1 MSGIAALLLRTSGY
15 PTRIT
20 IRRAML
26 EDRLRVLEAVY
37 EMLEKVEGVEEAKKR
52 VLMAVHAVRDAL
64 EDLPETDYVISILL
78 E

>member
-1 MSGIAALLLRTSGY
+1 MSGITALLLRTSSY

-37 EMLEKVEGVEEAKKR
+37 EMLEKVEGVEGAKKR
-52 VLMAVHAVRDAL
+52 VLMAMHAVRDAL
-64 EDLPETDYVISILL
+64 EELPETDYVISILL